1 MGSPG
6 QEEGQKKKAE
16 ALEEKKPQGVD
27 PEAPPP
33 QPRVS
38 LGVQK
43 GPEKPLQPI
52 ALCAHKAL
60 PRGSRLYHP
69 MLACA
74 SMGAPAKGSW
84 GSYQAWWTEGNR
96 KQGY

>member
-16 ALEEKKPQGVD
+16 ALEKKKPQGVE

-60 PRGSRLYHP
+60 PRSPHLYHP

-96 KQGY
+96 

>member
-38 LGVQK
+38 LRAPPLSGGVPA
-43 GPEKPLQPI
+43 GGSFG
-52 ALCAHKAL
+52 CA
-60 PRGSRLYHP
+60 PPG
-69 MLACA
+69 
-74 SMGAPAKGSW
+74 GG
-84 GSYQAWWTEGNR
+84 
-96 KQGY
+96 

>member
-16 ALEEKKPQGVD
+16 ALEKKKPQGVD

-33 QPRVS
+33 EPRVS

-43 GPEKPLQPI
+43 SPEKPL
-52 ALCAHKAL
+52 H
-60 PRGSRLYHP
+60 
-69 MLACA
+69 
-74 SMGAPAKGSW
+74 
-84 GSYQAWWTEGNR
+84 T
-96 KQGY
+96 

>member
-60 PRGSRLYHP
+60 P
-69 MLACA
+69 
-74 SMGAPAKGSW
+74 GAPAAKLPGMVDRRD
-84 GSYQAWWTEGNR
+84 R

>member
-60 PRGSRLYHP
+60 PRGPRLYHP

-74 SMGAPAKGSW
+74 PAKGSR
-84 GSYQAWWTEGNR
+84 GSYQAWWTEGDG

>member
-27 PEAPPP
+27 PEAKPP

-38 LGVQK
+38 LGVQE
-43 GPEKPLQPI
+43 GPEKPL
-52 ALCAHKAL
+52 H
-60 PRGSRLYHP
+60 
-69 MLACA
+69 
-74 SMGAPAKGSW
+74 
-84 GSYQAWWTEGNR
+84 T
-96 KQGY
+96 